1 MNLVEVIESGG
12 FLGQKRKALIDEAK
26 IAPYLKR
33 DVIFAPPKK
42 KRKAETANDGEGG
55 GKPKNDGV

>member
-42 KRKAETANDGEGG
+42 KRKAETADEGS
-55 GKPKNDGV
+55 GKPKNDGVE